1 MLSDIADMTRRALG
15 ADAAAVVQTSGEA
28 SVVLG
33 SAGLSAGELDDVL
46 GAVAAR
52 RPAAPVGVGG
62 FATTVVEEVALP
74 GGPAV
79 AVCALRR
86 LPGRF
91 ENAALAAAFARHAA
105 IAVAGS
111 GGPRQ
116 DRRSGDGEGAP
127 TLLGLRAV
135 DGLAYEDLTAAVA
148 DQLEEATGATKVAIH
163 VWDEPFEILRMVSG
177 SLGAEPEIVASGRSP
192 AMDWESCVARVF
204 ATGRPY
210 VTNAA
215 VSDPGVLQDHAAAI
229 GLRRLLVL
237 PLDAGGRRVGVLQ
250 VADKAEDFT
259 LADLRAAQALAPG
272 IALALSFTRMSSGIR
287 RRQRVE
293 EILSGAAVAIASG
306 KNLQEFLGG
315 ALDELCTAVRSDVVG
330 LVPVSGEPTLFR
342 QTSARPELERIVVAE
357 ARGASGLRAYVVP
370 SRRLGDAGWA
380 AVHMPVH
387 ANGVRVATLA
397 ALRHRGESFDHDERR
412 ALSRLANLV
421 ALAWATER
429 YQLERAALAREAER
443 QRIGDELHDHTAQLL
458 FAARLRLDA
467 ALENRDLPPAAAES
481 AERARS
487 LIVRADEAVRGII
500 QDLADR
506 HPEGLEGLLVAV
518 VTSVEDEFGQ
528 PVQLEIPPAA
538 AAAAGALGRPSA
550 DLLAKVAR
558 EALVNAAKHAG
569 PCQLALRVALTR
581 RDRLVLAVADDGV
594 GGDRGRSE
602 GHGLASLRRA
612 VRRQGG
618 VLRVRVARTGGTT
631 VTVSLP
637 L

>member
-1 MLSDIADMTRRALG
+1 VLSDIAAVTRRALA
-15 ADAAAVVQTSGEA
+15 ADAAAVVQTSGETSA
-28 SVVLG
+28 ALG
-33 SAGLSAGELDDVL
+33 SAGLSAGELEEVL
-46 GAVAAR
+46 LAVAAR
-52 RPAAPVGVGG
+52 HPTTPIAVEG

-86 LPGRF
+86 DPVRF
-91 ENAALAAAFARHAA
+91 ENATLAAAFARHAA
-105 IAVAGS
+105 IALAAA
-111 GGPRQ
+111 GGPRH
-116 DRRSGDGEGAP
+116 DRGSGDGDGVI
-127 TLLGLRAV
+127 TLGLRAV
-135 DGLAYEDLTAAVA
+135 DGLAYEDFTAAVA
-148 DQLEEATGATKVAIH
+148 DQLEAATGATKVAIH
-163 VWDEPFEILRMVSG
+163 VWDEPLRILRMVSG
-177 SLGAEPEIVASGRSP
+177 SFGDEPEIVAAAHSP
-192 AMDWESCVARVF
+192 AMDWESCAARVF

-215 VSDPGVLQDHAAAI
+215 VSDPGVLQDHVAAI

-250 VADKAEDFT
+250 VADKADDFT
-259 LADLRAAQALAPG
+259 LADLRAAQVLAPG
-272 IALALSFTRMSSGIR
+272 IALALSFTRRSSAIL
-287 RRQRVE
+287 RRQRVD
-293 EILSGAAVAIASG
+293 EIVSEVAVAIASG
-306 KNLQEFLGG
+306 KSLQEFLGA
-315 ALDELCTAVRSDVVG
+315 ALDELCTAVRCDVVG
-330 LVPVSGEPTLFR
+330 LVPVSGNPTLFR

-370 SRRLGDAGWA
+370 SRRSDDAGWSA
-380 AVHMPVH
+380 LHTPVH

-397 ALRHRGESFDHDERR
+397 ALRHRGESFDHDERH

-443 QRIGDELHDHTAQLL
+443 NRIGDELHDHTAQLL

-467 ALENRDLPPAAAES
+467 ALEAPDLPPAAAES

-487 LIVRADEAVRGII
+487 LIARADEAVRGII
-500 QDLADR
+500 QDLADH

-518 VTSVEDEFGQ
+518 VTSVEDEFGR

-538 AAAAGALGRPSA
+538 AAAAGALGRPLT

-581 RDRLVLAVADDGV
+581 RDRLILAVADDGV
-594 GGDRGRSE
+594 GSDSARSD

-612 VRRQGG
+612 VRRHGG